1 MSEMKSLTS
10 SSVSFTLSFM
20 TPRCCEISLWYF
32 AAYQYFNLPR
42 LWHQIEDCD
51 SGPSHEC
58 HLSRVIFPA
67 SDWSVLVNPRLW
79 LVDDMSNVWSRDT
92 CQWYCHTSWQI
103 DNWNFDTYSF
113 SYDNIPDNNLLLKN
127 IQMVENTFSML
138 ITINCGVSFKEMH
151 KGR

>member
-1 MSEMKSLTS
+1 MSKMKSLTS

-32 AAYQYFNLPR
+32 AAYPYFNLPR

-79 LVDDMSNVWSRDT
+79 LVDDMSNVCHVTRVTDT
-92 CQWYCHTSWQI
+92 VTHPDKSIIGILTHIHFHMITFLTTIYCRK
-103 DNWNFDTYSF
+103 
-113 SYDNIPDNNLLLKN
+113 L
-127 IQMVENTFSML
+127 
-138 ITINCGVSFKEMH
+138 FKW
-151 KGR
+151 KKIRSGCWLP